1 MFWEC
6 ENEADLHEP
15 VVISAGRWGNIH
27 GHDSCIE
34 IVIKLDNKKN
44 KNSFL
49 SRKNK
54 NSFFFF
60 LRNKIKIVGTTKG
73 RKGKIK

>member
-1 MFWEC
+1 MFGGNVERRP
-6 ENEADLHEP
+6 NLHEP

-27 GHDSCIE
+27 GHESCIE

-54 NSFFFF
+54 NSWF
-60 LRNKIKIVGTTKG
+60 NKKG
-73 RKGKIK
+73 KKGKIE

>member
-15 VVISAGRWGNIH
+15 VVISAGRCGNIH

-44 KNSFL
+44 KI
-49 SRKNK
+49 
-54 NSFFFF
+54 FFEQ
-60 LRNKIKIVGTTKG
+60 KK
-73 RKGKIK
+73 